1 MRRALLVVAAFAGA
15 CGAAAA
21 AEWTF
26 DPALTLSLQH
36 ASNPRRAAANRGGD
50 SSGTLDAEL
59 RLSRRTARDLFT
71 IAYEP
76 TIERFSDQTDLDN
89 TAHNASFVYTRTESR
104 LFSWGASGGWRRADR
119 QRVDLGALEPAGTLP
134 SLPHTRE
141 TSWSGRLDGAW
152 TTSPLTTL
160 SATLD
165 VLKRR
170 NELLDAPAGEP
181 DANDGR
187 TVDLRVGWRRSLS
200 PLSAL
205 RVDYRGSRIDEGVF
219 GSSDVHRAYV
229 GYVRGATDRLTLTF
243 ELGVAASKPR
253 DVPAGADDARK
264 TRLVGGVVAEGA
276 VGRRARV
283 YASVSRDVSG
293 SGGAL
298 GAGVDDAATVSYGLP
313 IGRFSSFDVG
323 GGYTRFKPDA
333 FAAGATPA
341 TRAWSGR
348 AQYRLGF
355 SAQWGMVFAAE
366 RFDQSSDLAELSY
379 ADTRWSVGLRWSPL
393 AR

>member
-1 MRRALLVVAAFAGA
+1 MKRALLAAVVLAGA
-15 CGAAAA
+15 CFGAAA
-21 AEWTF
+21 AEWRF
-26 DPALTLSLQH
+26 DPVVTLSLQH
-36 ASNPRRAAANRGGD
+36 ASNPRRTAVNPGGD

-59 RLSRRTARDLFT
+59 RLSRRTPRDLFT
-71 IAYEP
+71 VAYEP

-89 TAHNASFVYTRTESR
+89 TAHNASFAYTRTASR
-104 LFSWGASGGWRRADR
+104 LFAWGASGGWRRADR
-119 QRVDLGALEPAGTLP
+119 QRVDLGAATPEGTLL

-181 DANDGR
+181 DTNDGR

-205 RVDYRGSRIDEGVF
+205 RIDYRSSRIDEGTF
-219 GSSDVHRAYV
+219 GSSDVHRGYV
-229 GYVRGATDRLTLTF
+229 GYAYGATDRLTLTF
-243 ELGVAASKPR
+243 QLGAATSKPR
-253 DVPAGADDARK
+253 DVSLGAADDRK

-276 VGRRARV
+276 VGRRSRV
-283 YASVSRDVSG
+283 YASVSRDVAG
-293 SGGAL
+293 SGGVL
-298 GAGVDDAATVSYGLP
+298 GSGVDDSATLAYALP

-323 GGYTRFKPDA
+323 GGYTRFKTDA
-333 FAAGATPA
+333 LVEGATPS

-355 SAQWGMVFAAE
+355 SARWGIVLAAE
-366 RFDQSSDLAELSY
+366 RFDQSSDLTELAY